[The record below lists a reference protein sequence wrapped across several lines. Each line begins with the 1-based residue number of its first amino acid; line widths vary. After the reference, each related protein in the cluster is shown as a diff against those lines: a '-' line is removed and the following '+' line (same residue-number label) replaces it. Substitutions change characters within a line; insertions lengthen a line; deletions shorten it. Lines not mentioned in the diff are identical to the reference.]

1 MKAAVMGAGQWGT
14 TFAQVLCDAGTHTE
28 LWARRAELAEAI
40 NSRHENPGSLPGIAL
55 APDLHATGN
64 AAEALAGADVVVLAV
79 PAQTL
84 RDNLTAWCPLLPPE
98 AALVSLM
105 KGIEHGTHQR
115 MSEVIGEVTGAG
127 ADRIAVISGP
137 NLAREIA
144 QRQYAATVVACAEE
158 TLAKTLQ
165 QACHTPY
172 FRPYTNPDV
181 LGCELGGAVKNVIAI
196 AVGIAVG
203 MGLGVNT
210 TAMLITRGLAEISR
224 LGEVLGADAHTFAGL
239 AGMGDLVATC
249 SSPLS
254 RNRTYGENLGRGLS
268 LAEAAASTSQVTEGV
283 KSAGPVLELARAH
296 AVEMPIT
303 EVVAGVTSGQIDI
316 GQAAM
321 LLASRS
327 AKPERYGV

>member
-1 MKAAVMGAGQWGT
+1 MGAGQWGT
-14 TFAQVLCDAGTHTE
+14 TFAQVLCDAGTDTA
-28 LWARRAELAEAI
+28 LLARSAELAAAI
-40 NSRHENPGSLPGIAL
+40 NSGHENAEYLPGISL
-55 APDLHATGN
+55 APGLHATGD
-64 AAEALAGADVVVLAV
+64 AAQALDGADVVFLAV

-84 RDNLTAWCPLLPPE
+84 RDNLKGWLPLLPPE

-105 KGIEHGTHQR
+105 KGIEHGTRQR
-115 MSEVIGEVTGAG
+115 MSEVIAEVTGAG

-224 LGEVLGADAHTFAGL
+224 LGAALGANQHTFAGL

-268 LAEAAASTSQVTEGV
+268 LADAAASTSQVTEGV

-296 AVEMPIT
+296 AVEVPIT

-316 GQAAM
+316 GQAIM